1 MSRKLMPP
9 ATTIEELRDIQQNF
23 FSFMTVRHPFERV
36 LSAYRDKFY
45 VLKDSPNEVNKAAKF
60 YRLYGKRIIQKFRLE
75 NDTIAQ
81 ESK

>member
-1 MSRKLMPP
+1 MPP

-45 VLKDSPNEVNKAAKF
+45 VLKDSPNEVNKASKF
-60 YRLYGKRIIQKFRLE
+60 FRLYGRRIIQKFRLE

>member
-1 MSRKLMPP
+1 
-9 ATTIEELRDIQQNF
+9 
-23 FSFMTVRHPFERV
+23 MTVRHPFERV

-60 YRLYGKRIIQKFRLE
+60 YRLYGRQIIQKFRLE